1 MALPLFLLRDWRAL
15 AACRDAD
22 PEIFFPV
29 GDPADPF
36 DPRNADALAYCAG
49 CPVRAECAAEAFV
62 RIPYGVAGG
71 MTAGQRA
78 AYQRHRRTGRVAPVH
93 APDIEPERE
102 HDPDAE
108 PLAIPRKGAVARGR
122 GVELLAAG
130 ELSREEVAQRCGVS
144 VRTVER
150 WALRPD
156 ARPAIAPRGGR
167 QPVHLFTREQARRL
181 GARAVSERRTG

>member
-1 MALPLFLLRDWRAL
+1 VALPLLLITDWRAL

-36 DPRNADALAYCAG
+36 DPRNADALAYCAR
-49 CPVRAECAAEAFV
+49 CPVRAECAAEALV

-78 AYQRHRRTGRVAPVH
+78 AYLRARRTGRVGPVRT
-93 APDIEPERE
+93 PEPERE

-156 ARPAIAPRGGR
+156 ARPATAPRPGR
-167 QPVHLFTREQARRL
+167 QRVHLFTREQARRL
-181 GARAVSERRTG
+181 GARAVSERKTG

>member
-1 MALPLFLLRDWRAL
+1 MALPLLLLRDWRSL

-36 DPRNADALAYCAG
+36 DPRNAAALAYCAD
-49 CPVRAECAAEAFV
+49 CPVRAECAAEALV

-78 AYQRHRRTGRVAPVH
+78 AYLRHRRRAGAPVRT
-93 APDIEPERE
+93 PDREHPQPERE

-108 PLAIPRKGAVARGR
+108 PLAIPRKGATARGR
-122 GVELLAAG
+122 GIELLAAG
-130 ELSREEVAQRCGVS
+130 ELTRDEVAQRCGVS

-156 ARPAIAPRGGR
+156 ARPAVAPRGGR

-181 GARAVSERRTG
+181 GARAVS